1 MTLTYTDFQ
10 TATGLSV
17 PTTADDHMPSQSA
30 VTALIADI
38 VVATSGEFEEV
49 TGIAFSET
57 TASHKRLLWLLVRRR
72 FLAYRREKRGSTV
85 TQQTP
90 VGSLTSGDSLGASQ
104 QLNDEINILANQL
117 NLFSSSMLVGGGYQ

>member
-10 TATGLSV
+10 SATGLTVS
-17 PTTADDHMPSQSA
+17 TAADDHMPGQTA

-38 VVATSGEFEEV
+38 VAVTSGEFEEV
-49 TGIAFSET
+49 TGVAFSET
-57 TASHKRLLWLLVRRR
+57 TASHKRLLWMLVRRR
-72 FLAYRREKRGSTV
+72 FVYYRRDKRGSTV

-90 VGSLTSGDSLGASQ
+90 VGSLTSGDTLGSLQ